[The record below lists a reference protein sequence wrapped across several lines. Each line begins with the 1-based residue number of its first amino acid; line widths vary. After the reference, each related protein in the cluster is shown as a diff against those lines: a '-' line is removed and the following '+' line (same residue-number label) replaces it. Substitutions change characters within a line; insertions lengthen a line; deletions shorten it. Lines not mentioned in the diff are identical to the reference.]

1 MAKSIKV
8 NFIYNILLNVLNVL
22 FPLITA
28 PYVARVLLPENVGLY
43 NFANTYAAYF
53 ALVAALGIPTYG
65 IREVAKC
72 RDSRNALQS
81 LFSEIF
87 TINVISTFFV
97 SIIFVVS
104 IFVVGQLHENWLF
117 FIVAGIVVYTK
128 PFSIEWV
135 YQGLEN
141 FGFITIRSFIV
152 KLLCVISLFLFVHNV
167 EDVLIYLW
175 ISVSATILNQIW
187 NFVVLAKSGI
197 KVSLKFTDL
206 GKHIRP
212 ILLLFASAIAI
223 SIYAILDTL
232 MLGFMANYS
241 EVAFYNNASNLS
253 KSILA
258 VVTSLSIVA
267 MPRLSYYM
275 KNQEWDEINLLIKKS
290 MGIISFLAIPMAFGM
305 VLAAPVFIP
314 LFLGE
319 AFEGAVLPLQIMAF
333 VIVAIGFNNLT
344 GVQVLIGLG
353 YDKLFLY
360 SVLSGAFL
368 NFVLN
373 SIFIPELGASGAALA
388 SVMAETL
395 ILFITTYFVYKKT
408 KVRLSGGADILKSFV
423 GGLTLFP
430 ISYILGEYIHGWLY
444 VISLVIVGCCF
455 YILSQFLMKSYSVE
469 LFIDIIKKK
478 IKR

>member
-1 MAKSIKV
+1 M
-8 NFIYNILLNVLNVL
+8 
-22 FPLITA
+22 
-28 PYVARVLLPENVGLY
+28 
-43 NFANTYAAYF
+43 
-53 ALVAALGIPTYG
+53 
-65 IREVAKC
+65 
-72 RDSRNALQS
+72 
-81 LFSEIF
+81 
-87 TINVISTFFV
+87 
-97 SIIFVVS
+97 
-104 IFVVGQLHENWLF
+104 F

-353 YDKLFLY
+353 YDKL
-360 SVLSGAFL
+360 LS
-368 NFVLN
+368 
-373 SIFIPELGASGAALA
+373 
-388 SVMAETL
+388 L
-395 ILFITTYFVYKKT
+395 IHI
-408 KVRLSGGADILKSFV
+408 
-423 GGLTLFP
+423 
-430 ISYILGEYIHGWLY
+430 
-444 VISLVIVGCCF
+444 
-455 YILSQFLMKSYSVE
+455 
-469 LFIDIIKKK
+469 
-478 IKR
+478 

>member
-1 MAKSIKV
+1 M
-8 NFIYNILLNVLNVL
+8 
-22 FPLITA
+22 
-28 PYVARVLLPENVGLY
+28 
-43 NFANTYAAYF
+43 
-53 ALVAALGIPTYG
+53 
-65 IREVAKC
+65 
-72 RDSRNALQS
+72 
-81 LFSEIF
+81 
-87 TINVISTFFV
+87 
-97 SIIFVVS
+97 
-104 IFVVGQLHENWLF
+104 
-117 FIVAGIVVYTK
+117 
-128 PFSIEWV
+128 
-135 YQGLEN
+135 
-141 FGFITIRSFIV
+141 
-152 KLLCVISLFLFVHNV
+152 FLFVHNV

-444 VISLVIVGCCF
+444 VISLAIVGCCF